1 MTMMTF
7 EEVKTKL
14 DDSTM
19 PTYARFPAAIASGKN
34 ATAFDVQGKE
44 YVDFT
49 SGIGVNC
56 LGYADPE
63 WSAAVAKQAAAVQHI
78 SNLFYSPVQAE
89 LAEKLCTVSGMGKVF
104 FCNSG
109 AEANECSIKLAR
121 KYGEEKL
128 GIEKPEII
136 TLNNSFHGRTITTL
150 AATGQKV
157 FHEHFLPLTEGFRTA
172 DATTE
177 SVKACVTENTCAV
190 LAEMIQGEGGVIPLE
205 PAFVKELREFCTEHK
220 LLFIVDEVQTGIGR
234 TGEFFAYRSYGIM
247 PDVISIAKALAG
259 GLPMGACLCREELGN
274 VLGCGMH
281 GSTFGGNPVA
291 CAGALVV
298 LNRVSQPEFLE
309 NVRKMGNY
317 FTERLKKMPGVT
329 EVRGMGLILGAKPKA
344 GTPGEI
350 AQKCVE
356 NGLLIL
362 TAKEM
367 LRFLPP
373 LTITKEEA
381 DRGLAILEAVLNSMN

>member
-1 MTMMTF
+1 MA
-7 EEVKTKL
+7 
-14 DDSTM
+14 
-19 PTYARFPAAIASGKN
+19 TYSRFPAALVSGKN
-34 ATAFDVQGKE
+34 ATAVDIAGKK
-44 YVDFT
+44 YIDFT

-63 WSAAVAKQAAAVQHI
+63 WAAAVAKQAAEIQHM

-89 LAEKLCTVSGMGKVF
+89 LAEKLCAVSGMGKVF

-121 KYGEEKL
+121 KYAETL

-136 TLNNSFHGRTITTL
+136 TLNNSFHGRTVTTL
-150 AATGQKV
+150 AATGQKM
-157 FHEHFLPLTEGFRTA
+157 FHEHFLPLTEGFRYA
-172 DATTE
+172 DTTME

-190 LAEMIQGEGGVIPLE
+190 LAEMIQGEGGVIPLDS
-205 PAFVKELREFCTEHK
+205 AFVTELRAFCTEHK
-220 LLFIVDEVQTGIGR
+220 ILYMVDEVQTGVGR
-234 TGEFFAYRSYGIM
+234 TGEFFCCRNYGIQ
-247 PDVISIAKALAG
+247 PDVISSAKALAG
-259 GLPMGACLCREELGN
+259 GLPMGACLCSEELGS
-274 VLGCGMH
+274 VLGSGMH

-298 LNRVSQPEFLE
+298 LNRVGNPEFLK
-309 NVRKMGNY
+309 NVRKMGGY
-317 FTERLKKMPGVT
+317 FAERLKNMPGIT
-329 EVRGMGLILGAKPKA
+329 EVRGMGLMLGAKPKT

-381 DRGLAILEAVLNSMN
+381 DRGLAILEKVLNTMD

>member
-1 MTMMTF
+1 MRMTF
-7 EEVKTKL
+7 EEVKKKL
-14 DDSTM
+14 DGATM
-19 PTYARFPAAIASGKN
+19 PTYSRFPAAIASGKN

-44 YVDFT
+44 YIDFT

-63 WSAAVAKQAAAVQHI
+63 WAAAVAKQAAAVQHI
-78 SNLFYSPVQAE
+78 SNLYYSPVQAE
-89 LAEKLCTVSGMGKVF
+89 LAEKLCAVSGMGKVF

-150 AATGQKV
+150 AATGQEV

-172 DATTE
+172 GAAIG

-190 LAEMIQGEGGVIPLE
+190 LAELIQGEGGVIPLD

-220 LLFIVDEVQTGIGR
+220 LLLMIDEVQTGIGR
-234 TGEFFAYRSYGIM
+234 TGEVFAYQSYGIQ
-247 PDVISIAKALAG
+247 PDVVSSAKALAG
-259 GLPMGACLCREELGN
+259 GLPMGACLCREELGD
-274 VLGCGMH
+274 VLGSGMH

-298 LNRVSQPEFLE
+298 LNRVSKPEFLE

-317 FTERLKKMPGVT
+317 FAERLKKMPGIA
-329 EVRGMGLILGAKPKA
+329 EVRGMGLMLGAKPKA

-350 AQKCVE
+350 ARKCVE

-367 LRFLPP
+367 LRLLPP
-373 LTITKEEA
+373 LTITNEEA
-381 DRGLAILEAVLNSMN
+381 DRGLAILETVLNT